1 MGGKPSVK
9 KMLQKIM
16 KKNLKYVE
24 EVLRNP
30 GIMLEANIATIRETQ
45 GEEIAMQELKN
56 RMVEDLTQRQT
67 GNLTKLWVLIDK
79 NKNGIID
86 SSEMKEL
93 LEAYTEVLVN
103 VLTGSKQMGILM
115 KKGFTKSF
123 ALTMQGAYLNFLIF
137 PALKAS
143 NPEERFEDNDVFMNS
158 IIREVPTILAR
169 VIREEFGTAEFR
181 DSVKKKM
188 DTNNDGEVDRQE
200 FLSNFINA
208 IAYLGND
215 PSIQSKVQTQ
225 VNAMAMRIIGS
236 PNSVNAGRI
245 EEIEAIEKKL
255 EARVQKL
262 MEDESGS
269 ESESDGSGEADSQH
283 QSEQKVGIPGSPKFQ
298 PFTDCTKKLEL
309 KAPSAEKY
317 ARLQSNESNEPIEEI
332 GGGDAVSKTSEGES
346 ENGDSILGAYE
357 KMESLDVDS

>member
-30 GIMLEANIATIRETQ
+30 GIMLEANITTIRETQ

-115 KKGFTKSF
+115 KK
-123 ALTMQGAYLNFLIF
+123 
-137 PALKAS
+137 ALKAS

-236 PNSVNAGRI
+236 PNSVNAERSDNDSKRRGSNDIRRRI

-283 QSEQKVGIPGSPKFQ
+283 QSEQKVGISGSPKFQ
-298 PFTDCTKKLEL
+298 PFTGMSRTL
-309 KAPSAEKY
+309 
-317 ARLQSNESNEPIEEI
+317 
-332 GGGDAVSKTSEGES
+332 GGGKNKSRQGVSGKGGLT
-346 ENGDSILGAYE
+346 
-357 KMESLDVDS
+357 